1 MSSHHRSSYTTAD
14 EASFIDELGRH
25 SSDGEKLGPL
35 KTVEAYIAAAEKRSN
50 WGAIDGAAAIHYAT
64 TKIRELRRNPVEAHG
79 KTFSRSAV

>member
-1 MSSHHRSSYTTAD
+1 MTRNNIYTTAD
-14 EASFIDELGRH
+14 EACFIDRLGRH
-25 SSDGEKLGPL
+25 SETGRRIGALRAL
-35 KTVEAYIAAAEKRSN
+35 AAYVETAKKRSN